1 MITVNEFYKSIFGQK
16 VYKIS
21 LDAGCTC
28 PNRDGNL
35 GYGGCIFCSQ
45 SGSGDFTS
53 SRKLTITE
61 QVEQAKKLVDS
72 KFSRKA
78 ARENSSE
85 NHKYIAYFQ
94 NFTNTYGNPEE
105 LYAKW
110 KEALSC
116 KGVVGLAIGTR
127 PDCISPRIL
136 EIFGEISEQTYL
148 QIELGLQTINEKTAS
163 FIHRG
168 FTTEVYDEA
177 VKKIHE
183 FSPKVHIVTHIM
195 FGLPQGTDPSRNISP
210 LRLESAEQMLQ
221 TVSHA
226 VSAGTNGIKITV
238 LYVLK
243 NTQLEKLYSEGLFQT
258 LTMDEYFELLKQAV
272 SIIPENIIIHR
283 LTGDPPKS
291 LLISPEWTTD
301 KKRVLNKVNQILH
314 NR

>member
-148 QIELGLQTINEKTAS
+148 QIELGLQTINEKTAA